1 MKKLMRTRGVP
12 DSWGFSNRAAK
23 WFQGGK
29 QRDLMGQGD
38 SAVAF
43 VCESRKV

>member
-12 DSWGFSNRAAK
+12 GSWGFSNRQQSG
-23 WFQGGK
+23 FMGK